1 MKYLTAIA
9 LACLLATPA
18 SVATAT
24 PTLKVGRCLLKV
36 DGRVYASGTCKII
49 MWKDGAFQIASTA
62 TSRR

>member
-18 SVATAT
+18 SAATAT

-36 DGRVYASGTCKII
+36 DGLDQDVGG
-49 MWKDGAFQIASTA
+49 DGRSLPRFA
-62 TSRR
+62 